1 MRQRISKAGGESKS
15 AGVILPL
22 ASELYLLLKIIFMS
36 IPLVDLKAQYASI
49 KQEIDQ
55 AVFGVLESCNF
66 ILGGEVE
73 SFEKEFADFCETKYA
88 IGCAN
93 GTDALTLALRA
104 LGIKQGDE
112 VITQPNTFIATTEA
126 ITANGARPVF
136 IDIESDTFNI
146 NPELIEKAIT
156 PKTKA
161 ILPVH
166 LFGQPAKMDKIMA
179 IAQKYNLK
187 VIEDAAQAHGAKYY
201 SKRAGSF
208 GDIACFSFYPGKN
221 LGAYGD
227 GGAVATSDE
236 QLAQKIRMLR
246 NHGREKKYEH
256 EMEGV
261 NSRLD
266 ELQAAV
272 LRVKLR
278 HLDEWN
284 KARRE
289 RADIYNRLLQDI
301 NGLVLPFEVSG
312 AESVYHLYVVR
323 AQNRDKLQAVLK
335 EQGIASG
342 VHYPIPL
349 HLQPAYQWLGL
360 GKGDFPEAEKSADEI
375 LSLPMYPELSL
386 ADQEKIAQE
395 IKAFFANSLN

>member
-1 MRQRISKAGGESKS
+1 
-15 AGVILPL
+15 
-22 ASELYLLLKIIFMS
+22 MS